1 MSGRGG
7 GGYGDRDRLFT
18 LTNGL
23 IAMNA
28 LLYGA
33 QVLTKDA
40 VTVLGA
46 KVNSAII
53 AGQWWRFITP
63 AFLHGSVMHLVV
75 NSYSLYNLAPLV
87 ESLSGG
93 KRLFLVYM
101 TAAVAG
107 NVASFYG
114 SALPSLGASG
124 AVFGVGGALAVYFYR
139 NRELYGRKS
148 DYMLKSLWQTLL
160 FNLLYGFANPRID
173 NWYVNFTIQKVL
185 LTLTTTL
192 FSLTM
197 HICLQGA
204 PRGHGRWCHCRL
216 VVGSSTAGW

>member
-1 MSGRGG
+1 VSGRGG
-7 GGYGDRDRLFT
+7 GGYGDRDRSFT

-139 NRELYGRKS
+139 NREIYGRKS

-173 NWYVNFTIQKVL
+173 NWYVNFTIQ
-185 LTLTTTL
+185 
-192 FSLTM
+192 FF
-197 HICLQGA
+197 CY
-204 PRGHGRWCHCRL
+204 
-216 VVGSSTAGW
+216 